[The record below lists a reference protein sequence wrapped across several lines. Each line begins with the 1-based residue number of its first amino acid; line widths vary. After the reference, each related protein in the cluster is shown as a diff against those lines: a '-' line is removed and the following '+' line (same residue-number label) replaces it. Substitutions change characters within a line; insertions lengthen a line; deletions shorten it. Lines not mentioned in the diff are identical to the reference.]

1 MTEDL
6 KKRIQHLGYELAARD
21 RQASQAIAAQ
31 KLSIDVKLDEIL
43 TDIAKLQ
50 AAQQQGIDVKL
61 DEILTAIAKLHAAI
75 AKLQSAAENAVGAKP

>member
-31 KLSIDVKLDEIL
+31 KQGIDAKLDEIL
-43 TDIAKLQ
+43 KGIANLQ
-50 AAQQQGIDVKL
+50 
-61 DEILTAIAKLHAAI
+61 AAI
-75 AKLQSAAENAVGAKP
+75 AKLQTAAKKAVGAST